1 MDNASRQI
9 VNKAWNFA
17 HVQTLPPF
25 SWPPINVLDPL
36 RGVAAELK
44 VQD

>member
-9 VNKAWNFA
+9 VNKAWKFA

-25 SWPPINVLDPL
+25 IRPPINALTSYVVW
-36 RGVAAELK
+36 RRH
-44 VQD
+44 